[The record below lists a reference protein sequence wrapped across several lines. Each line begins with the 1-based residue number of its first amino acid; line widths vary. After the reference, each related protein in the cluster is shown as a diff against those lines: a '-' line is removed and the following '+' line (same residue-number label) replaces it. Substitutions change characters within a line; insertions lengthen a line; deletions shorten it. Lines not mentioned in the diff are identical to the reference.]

1 MACKKLGKSF
11 GTVNTW
17 CLNKTQPGLKTLY
30 SISEVLSVDLK
41 DLIVDKIVNSKKTSH
56 HNDKQ

>member
-1 MACKKLGKSF
+1 MACKKTGKSF
-11 GTVNTW
+11 GIVNTW
-17 CLNKTQPGLKTLY
+17 CLNKTQPDLKTLY
-30 SISEVLSVDLK
+30 SISEVLSIDLK

>member
-1 MACKKLGKSF
+1 LQKKLGKSF
-11 GTVNTW
+11 GIVNAW

-30 SISEVLSVDLK
+30 SISEALSVDLK
-41 DLIVDKIVNSKKTSH
+41 DLIVDKIVNSVKTSY